1 MLTLLNKEAPDMVL
15 ISETKLNKR
24 HKLNKPENYYI
35 IAGDLNAKH
44 TSWKNEINNTR
55 GNFIRNWL
63 DNKSIH
69 YKTNLYSSELPSYP
83 KGGSYLDI
91 CLADARLKFQNLR
104 PNNTVKTLAYDSD
117 HNALVFQINKN
128 TSDFLTL
135 ETQTET
141 PRYNYKKTDWKK
153 FQNTLEQNCDLKIY
167 NNVNLTNRQID
178 SFLDEIEKHTQIALQ
193 KSVPIIKQKNS
204 CEPCINNK
212 IKDLQRDKSYI
223 LSKINNIKLNYSYD
237 KREELEFL
245 KFLLHRIKTQLKQE
259 FATSINHYWTNKIK
273 NISKNDSANMF
284 PQINQ
289 IFRPKERGPTPPLK
303 LPPENAPL
311 IQEAGI
317 TIHNT
322 IKDTEGN
329 FIIPKTIEKLD
340 IIGTHFSKIHTQN
353 EHMGREQ
360 LNRIIIAETNKLKN
374 EMEQDKML
382 NKTVCTFSNEN
393 TADNPKQPDP
403 EINYFTN
410 YNQLNTILSKL
421 NNKKSSGFDG
431 IPNTLLKRLP
441 NKIKWYYTVLFN
453 NALNN
458 TYFPRKWKKA
468 KLIAI
473 TKKNK
478 DGSSPANLRPINLE
492 KAFDT
497 VWIPGL
503 IYKLNKKKFPKHL
516 TKMVWD
522 MITNRTFV
530 MTEGSHSSSK
540 EFSIKNGLQ
549 QGTVNSPLLFSIYN
563 SDLLNL
569 FDLNTSTHKRSIA
582 FADDLIIYVTG
593 RKTKTIKTELQEL
606 FEKIND
612 YYHAWKLKINISKC
626 ETILFRPKSS
636 KIGPTEREHCK
647 KFQIR
652 EKTDKGALIPH
663 KNCVKYLGVNID
675 YKLNYKQHTEIQLT
689 KANKAFWK
697 MKNLFHS
704 KHLDRKVKI
713 LCYQALIRPIIT
725 YGCPIC
731 PRPPHR
737 LPHPKANTKP
747 LRASGKDKRK

>member
-24 HKLNKPENYYI
+24 HKVHFKNYTMIRHDRPNASQGGGTAILIKNPIKYKTILIDKITSFRTLETTIIKIKISNKDNLFITAAYATYGGQKEFNYEFNNLFELLQLNKPENYYI

-104 PNNTVKTLAYDSD
+104 PNNTLKTLAYDSD
-117 HNALVFQINKN
+117 HNALVFQINKS

-204 CEPCINNK
+204 CEPYINNE

-245 KFLLHRIKTQLKQE
+245 KFLLHRIKAKLKQE
-259 FATSINHYWTNKIK
+259 FAISINHYWTNKIK

-289 IFRPKERGPTPPLK
+289 IFRPKEQNPIPPLK
-303 LPPENAPL
+303 LPPENSSL

-322 IKDTEGN
+322 IKDT
-329 FIIPKTIEKLD
+329 D
-340 IIGTHFSKIHTQN
+340 
-353 EHMGREQ
+353 
-360 LNRIIIAETNKLKN
+360 
-374 EMEQDKML
+374 
-382 NKTVCTFSNEN
+382 
-393 TADNPKQPDP
+393 
-403 EINYFTN
+403 
-410 YNQLNTILSKL
+410 
-421 NNKKSSGFDG
+421 
-431 IPNTLLKRLP
+431 
-441 NKIKWYYTVLFN
+441 
-453 NALNN
+453 
-458 TYFPRKWKKA
+458 
-468 KLIAI
+468 
-473 TKKNK
+473 
-478 DGSSPANLRPINLE
+478 
-492 KAFDT
+492 
-497 VWIPGL
+497 GL
-503 IYKLNKKKFPKHL
+503 IYKLIKKNFPKYL
-516 TKMVWD
+516 IKIVWD
-522 MITNRTFV
+522 MITSRTFV

-549 QGTVNSPLLFSIYN
+549 QGTFPCVVIVFCTKNDIIPENRFGFRHKHSTIRAINKLT
-563 SDLLNL
+563 SDIFWALNA
-569 FDLNTSTHKRSIA
+569 KQRIA
-582 FADDLIIYVTG
+582 SCL
-593 RKTKTIKTELQEL
+593 E
-606 FEKIND
+606 
-612 YYHAWKLKINISKC
+612 
-626 ETILFRPKSS
+626 
-636 KIGPTEREHCK
+636 
-647 KFQIR
+647 
-652 EKTDKGALIPH
+652 
-663 KNCVKYLGVNID
+663 
-675 YKLNYKQHTEIQLT
+675 
-689 KANKAFWK
+689 KAFDIVRI
-697 MKNLFHS
+697 LG
-704 KHLDRKVKI
+704 LIYKVCSS
-713 LCYQALIRPIIT
+713 L
-725 YGCPIC
+725 G
-731 PRPPHR
+731 
-737 LPHPKANTKP
+737 N
-747 LRASGKDKRK
+747 KRYD